1 MVNRKEDNWLTGLA
15 FLGQIAMVEKRL
27 MAAKNRVEHYKADM
41 DSVNHLNQTGK
52 VSHPLDVTRNEA
64 MMSKYM
70 EAVDQVTA
78 LIQEKNAVIDRVEAK
93 PMQMQTINGP
103 EKLRGYLYRNTS

>member
-1 MVNRKEDNWLTGLA
+1 MFSRVCSATT
-15 FLGQIAMVEKRL
+15 
-27 MAAKNRVEHYKADM
+27 KNLHANSIVTTM
-41 DSVNHLNQTGK
+41 DETHGIT
-52 VSHPLDVTRNEA
+52 PPDVTRNEA